1 MKNFRNFLRYMSEK
15 EQKWE
20 FCVLSG
26 IICILGSIFTTCI
39 RSRSYFLTPEL
50 TLPQLMTIY
59 KMYIVPWDIP
69 IIYRYYTA

>member
-26 IICILGSIFTTCI
+26 IICILGSIFYYLYPFPFVFPDSGAYI
-39 RSRSYFLTPEL
+39 AAANDNI
-50 TLPQLMTIY
+50 Q
-59 KMYIVPWDIP
+59 MYIVPWDIP